1 MMRPMLTALLD
12 LSVLATHTNTRGIG
26 RYVYDLARGLAAA
39 AHQAGDVRLLGIETL
54 SWTGRAEVAEDVV
67 AAAERLVSARERL
80 AHATWAYR
88 VRVGMGRATRHLQAD
103 VLHSGHPNATPLG
116 RTACP
121 RVGTCHDLIPL
132 LFPKHHTDIR
142 DGFAAGRRRLDRRR
156 FLGMDHVIAISR
168 STADDLMR
176 FLGVPAQRVTVVY
189 NGVDTERFRPEPAPD
204 DDATLT
210 RLGVHAPFVLCVGA
224 ANWRKNSEGMIAGF
238 ARARE
243 RAKDLR
249 LVWAGRLGRED
260 AERVDGAA
268 RREGVAD
275 RVQRLGYVDD
285 GALATLYRR
294 AVAQLFVSRG
304 EGFGYPVVE
313 AMAVGCPVVTSDRS
327 SLSEIAEGAAH
338 LVNPEDAVQIGEA
351 IAELATS
358 SERRAEL
365 RELGIARAG
374 RFTLGK
380 MASKTLEVYREV
392 GRRS

>member
-1 MMRPMLTALLD
+1 MLTALLD

-88 VRVGMGRATRHLQAD
+88 VRLGMARATSHVAAD

-116 RTACP
+116 KTSCP
-121 RVGTCHDLIPL
+121 RLGTCHDLIPL
-132 LFPKHHTDIR
+132 LFPKHHTDLR
-142 DGFAAGRRRLDRRR
+142 DGFAAGRKRLDRRR
-156 FLGMDHVIAISR
+156 FLGMSHVIAISR
-168 STADDLMR
+168 ATADDLMR
-176 FLGVPAQRVTVVY
+176 LLGVPADRITVVY
-189 NGVDTERFRPEPAPD
+189 NGVDTERFRPEPAAN
-204 DDATLT
+204 DDATLA
-210 RLGVHAPFVLCVGA
+210 RLGVQEPFVLCVGA

-243 RAKDLR
+243 RAKELR
-249 LVWAGRLGRED
+249 LVWAGRLGRDD

-268 RREGVAD
+268 RRWEVTEH
-275 RVQRLGYVDD
+275 VQRLGYVDD
-285 GALATLYRR
+285 AALATLYRR

-313 AMAVGCPVVTSDRS
+313 AMAAGCPVVTSDRS
-327 SLSEIAEGAAH
+327 SLSEIAQGAAL
-338 LVNPEDAVQIGEA
+338 LVNPEDPIRIGEA
-351 IAELATS
+351 LAQLATS
-358 SERRAEL
+358 TERRAEL
-365 RELGIARAG
+365 RGLGIERAS

-380 MASKTLEVYREV
+380 MAAETLAVYREV